1 MDKSKWKKASQTVEG
16 NTIKKFC
23 CYILA
28 IAIGCSF
35 THRVDSASAQEPL
48 YYKGKTVRFIVAY
61 SAGGSFDTITRAI
74 ARHIGKHIPGNPKT
88 TVENMTGAGGIIA
101 ANYLFNKT
109 KPDGLT
115 IGNWIG
121 SLVFQQ
127 IFGKKSIEFDARR
140 FEWVGVPAVD
150 HPVCALTEASGVTKL
165 DKWLSSKKSIK
176 IGGIGP
182 GGTASDVPRILKA
195 ALGLPIKVIDGYKGP
210 AKIGLAA
217 KAGEIAGG
225 CWGWRSIKV
234 TWRKGIESGK
244 VHPVLQVNPKRHPD
258 LQKVPN
264 AIELAKTDQAR
275 QLIKVGIHDQAALTR
290 LYSLPPGTPKER
302 VKILQKA
309 FVDTMSDPE
318 FLAETKNFNLE
329 IKPKSGE
336 EVKEIVDGFFKMDT
350 AVLSRLK
357 EIIVYKR

>member
-1 MDKSKWKKASQTVEG
+1 MEGHTV
-16 NTIKKFC
+16 KKFSC
-23 CYILA
+23 FILA
-28 IAIGCSF
+28 IGLGCSF

-48 YYKGKTVRFIVAY
+48 YYRGKTVRFIVAY

-74 ARHIGKHIPGNPKT
+74 ARHIGKHIPGHPKT
-88 TVENMTGAGGIIA
+88 TVENMTGAGGIIG

-109 KPDGLT
+109 KPDGLS

-127 IFGKKSIEFDARR
+127 IFGKKSIGFDARR
-140 FEWVGVPAVD
+140 FEWVGVPSVD

-165 DKWLSSKKSIK
+165 DKWLASKKSVK
-176 IGGIGP
+176 IGGIVP

-195 ALGLPIKVIDGYKGP
+195 ALGLPIKVIDGYKGT

-244 VHPVLQVNPKRHPD
+244 VHPVLQANPKRYPD

-318 FLAETKNFNLE
+318 FLAETKNFNLD

-336 EVKEIVDGFFKMDT
+336 EVKEIVDRFFKMDT
-350 AVLSRLK
+350 AVLSKLK
-357 EIIVYKR
+357 EIIVFKR